1 MQLFGCLCRCASGGG
16 DRWAD
21 RFTEMGEDLADGG
34 GVGEEG
40 DDAHLRRAEGT
51 WQRKRFMD
59 AREQLHPGVASGTPD
74 PGTIETLAGRAAGA
88 CRRDRFG
95 CLLSAVC
102 RKREVRTLFSP
113 QWSTAANNCRFPF
126 WPSAVRRSRCSHR
139 GTSS

>member
-1 MQLFGCLCRCASGGG
+1 
-16 DRWAD
+16 
-21 RFTEMGEDLADGG
+21 
-34 GVGEEG
+34 
-40 DDAHLRRAEGT
+40 
-51 WQRKRFMD
+51 MD

-113 QWSTAANNCRFPF
+113 QWSTAAKNSRFPF
-126 WPSAVRRSRCSHR
+126 GRAQCDGRGARIEALRADRSPVPALVGSV
-139 GTSS
+139 